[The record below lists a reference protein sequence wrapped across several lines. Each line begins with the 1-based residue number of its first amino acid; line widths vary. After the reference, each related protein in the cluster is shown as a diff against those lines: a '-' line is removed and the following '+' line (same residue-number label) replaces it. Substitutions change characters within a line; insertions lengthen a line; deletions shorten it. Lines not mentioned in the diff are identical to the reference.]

1 MTSLMYRLMVGELKR
16 FFDLHGLLPRA
27 NHVVVRRV
35 RGRPKKVVYDKHTR
49 VDFDK
54 NGVDESW

>member
-35 RGRPKKVVYDKHTR
+35 RDRPKKGVYDKHTR
-49 VDFDK
+49 VD
-54 NGVDESW
+54 VE